1 MQSVFA
7 MQKLAPYLLTIN
19 RPKICVFAQ
28 ISRFDAGNYTQQQK
42 YGVARN
48 FQGWFNPSKMNKHRC
63 AQTRRKEIVTTG
75 DSCNH
80 WPFTLLKQ
88 QTDWHITNCDSSF
101 IPFHGE
107 IIQKFWLVSLFPYTL
122 SLLSDWS
129 HTYPPCSLIGQS
141 EWAHTAN
148 PALWLVSLNEHMLL
162 CEWAHNHGEIQ
173 S

>member
-63 AQTRRKEIVTTG
+63 AQTRRKEIVTTV
-75 DSCNH
+75 DRWNL
-80 WPFTLLKQ
+80 WPFTLLTIHPLCSLKQ

-101 IPFHGE
+101 MPLHGE
-107 IIQKFWLVSLFPYTL
+107 IIKKSWLVSLLPYTP

-129 HTYPPCSLIGQS
+129 AWAHTYPPCSLIGQPV
-141 EWAHTAN
+141 WAHTYHI
-148 PALWLVSLNEHMLL
+148 PFLL
-162 CEWAHNHGEIQ
+162 SDWSIN
-173 S
+173 